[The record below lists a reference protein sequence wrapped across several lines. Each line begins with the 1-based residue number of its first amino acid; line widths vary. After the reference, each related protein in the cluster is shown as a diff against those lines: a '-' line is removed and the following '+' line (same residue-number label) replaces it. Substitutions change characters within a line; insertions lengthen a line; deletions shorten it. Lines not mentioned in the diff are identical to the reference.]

1 MERVTMPT
9 ITQRIASAFVVLCG
23 RYGDVT
29 KMAQDRELSRQS
41 LYREATQ
48 LVNAVDGTAAQTR
61 SDQLQRQLA
70 EQQAQIQALQQRLE
84 QAVQITR
91 DKQDEFASVAQAEG
105 VSLSV
110 ARRLLQVVAG
120 PVTIPSVAT
129 LGRATEEAGQHAGEL
144 LKVLDEVTQ
153 PKVKQATAD
162 EIFFPQASFDARRA
176 RQPLL
181 ARRTNGRGP
190 QR

>member
-61 SDQLQRQLA
+61 IDQLQRQLA

-144 LKVLDEVTQ
+144 LKVLDEVI
-153 PKVKQATAD
+153 QAQGQAGHRRRD
-162 EIFFPQASFDARRA
+162 FFPASQF
-176 RQPLL
+176 
-181 ARRTNGRGP
+181 
-190 QR
+190 